1 MCLYIFPDYCT
12 MLGRRS
18 SDKNFFFGY
27 PAKLDPN
34 QLPTESDIVSHALFV
49 RREKIAIKEWK
60 QNTPVGEVAKKVA
73 EDVIEVWDKT
83 DIAHYGTTNR
93 KWVNERVENLIM
105 KSREVLKI
113 PKDRRNNVKLG

>member
-1 MCLYIFPDYCT
+1 

-60 QNTPVGEVAKKVA
+60 QNTPAVEVAKKVA
-73 EDVIEVWDKT
+73 EDVIEVWEKT
-83 DIAHYGTTNR
+83 HSLWHHQQKVGQWESWKPYH
-93 KWVNERVENLIM
+93 
-105 KSREVLKI
+105 EVKGGSQNSQGQE
-113 PKDRRNNVKLG
+113 K